1 MGAKIYTKKPVAI
14 EALQWTGDNK
24 SEIFEFCDKCYM
36 NDSELRIQT
45 LEGAMSA
52 SVNDFIIKGVK
63 GEFYAC
69 KPDIF
74 KMTYDSDAVISTK
87 SLHNTTANG
96 AKKNV
101 RDIQFWGDGDTFR
114 LISKAS
120 SEAEG
125 WMKSTKAMPA
135 GKSVVV
141 QVTTQQRNPDGSYSV
156 AEALTTVDN
165 AIIVEFL
172 NTDGKVE
179 YRTIIER
186 DIKHAGLVTLVE
198 QNVNLEFAEDGS
210 K

>member
-1 MGAKIYTKKPVAI
+1 M
-14 EALQWTGDNK
+14 EA
-24 SEIFEFCDKCYM
+24 
-36 NDSELRIQT
+36 
-45 LEGAMSA
+45 
-52 SVNDFIIKGVK
+52 
-63 GEFYAC
+63 
-69 KPDIF
+69 
-74 KMTYDSDAVISTK
+74 K

-135 GKSVVV
+135 GNSVVV

-156 AEALTTVDN
+156 AEALTTVPD
-165 AIIVEFL
+165 AIIAEFYGE
-172 NTDGKVE
+172 DKVV
-179 YRTIIER
+179 YRTIVQRAAI
-186 DIKHAGLVTLVE
+186 HAGLVTIKHE
-198 QNVNLEFAEDGS
+198 NEIITKAE